1 YLDCIFCRNV
11 MIYFTGEQKEKV
23 LQDFYNALVN
33 GGYLIIGKS
42 DFIPLKFKDKFECV
56 SLKDKIY
63 RKI

>member
-1 YLDCIFCRNV
+1 

-56 SLKDKIY
+56 SFKDKIY